1 MIRKI
6 YRKILRVPF
15 ARNWISIIRGVWFI
29 KIKRVDFKTFEVGDD
44 VHEPTIFS
52 NKRRIV
58 KNTDNPHPSANYFL
72 GIDRNQAC
80 SKSDLLINP
89 IRSIHRVNK
98 NFPKLKIL
106 TIGPRTEGEIL
117 NLFSHGF
124 KKENVKGLD
133 LISYSPWIDVG
144 DMHDIPFEDNSF
156 DIVICG
162 WVIAY
167 SNNKIKAASEIIRV
181 LKNNGI
187 ASIGVSYSP
196 KTNEEIEK
204 DRGYL
209 IGSPERISSA
219 GQVLNLFNSN
229 LKTTFFTNDVEED
242 QIDKHC
248 QIVTTFSVQ
257 K

>member
-1 MIRKI
+1 MNKL
-6 YRKILRVPF
+6 YLKALRIPF
-15 ARNWISIIRGVWFI
+15 LRNWVSIIRAVWLM
-29 KIKRVDFKTFEVGDD
+29 KIKRVHLRTFNTGED
-44 VHEPTIFS
+44 VHDPTIFS

-58 KNTDNPHPSANYFL
+58 KNDENPHPSAKYFL
-72 GIDRNQAC
+72 GVDRNQAC

-98 NFPKLKIL
+98 NFPNLKIL
-106 TIGPRTEGEIL
+106 SIGPRTEGEIL

-133 LISYSPWIDVG
+133 IISYSPWIDVG
-144 DMHDIPFEDNSF
+144 DMHNMPFEDNSF

-167 SNNKIKAASEIIRV
+167 SNNKIQAASEITRV

-196 KTNEEIEK
+196 KTNDEIKEE
-204 DRGYL
+204 RGYL
-209 IGSPERISSA
+209 IAAPERLTSA
-219 GQVLNLFNSN
+219 QQVLDLFDSN
-229 LKTTFFTNDVEED
+229 VKKIFFTNDVEDD
-242 QIDKHC
+242 QVDTHV
-248 QIVTTFSVQ
+248 QIVTTFSVH

>member
-1 MIRKI
+1 MISKI
-6 YRKILRVPF
+6 YHRLLRVPF
-15 ARNWISIIRGVWFI
+15 IRNWISIIRGVWFI
-29 KIKRVDFKTFEVGDD
+29 KIKRVEVRTFEVGDD

-52 NKRRIV
+52 NKRRII
-58 KNTDNPHPSANYFL
+58 KNEDNPHPSANYFL
-72 GIDRNQAC
+72 GVDRNQAC

-133 LISYSPWIDVG
+133 LISYSPLIEVG
-144 DMHDIPFEDNSF
+144 DMHNMPFEDNSF

-167 SNNKIKAASEIIRV
+167 SNNKQKAASEIIRV

-204 DRGYL
+204 ERGYL
-209 IGSPERISSA
+209 ISSPERITSA
-219 GQVLNLFNSN
+219 EQVLNLFNSN
-229 LKTTFFTNDVEED
+229 LKTTFFVNDVEDD
-242 QIDKHC
+242 QIDKHV

>member
-1 MIRKI
+1 M
-6 YRKILRVPF
+6 
-15 ARNWISIIRGVWFI
+15 
-29 KIKRVDFKTFEVGDD
+29 
-44 VHEPTIFS
+44 
-52 NKRRIV
+52 
-58 KNTDNPHPSANYFL
+58 
-72 GIDRNQAC
+72 
-80 SKSDLLINP
+80 
-89 IRSIHRVNK
+89 
-98 NFPKLKIL
+98 

-133 LISYSPWIDVG
+133 LISYSPLIEVG
-144 DMHDIPFEDNSF
+144 DMHNMPFEDNSF

-167 SNNKIKAASEIIRV
+167 SNNKQKAASEIIRV

-204 DRGYL
+204 ERGYL
-209 IGSPERISSA
+209 ISSPERITSA
-219 GQVLNLFNSN
+219 EQVLNLFNSN
-229 LKTTFFTNDVEED
+229 LKTTFFVNDVEDD
-242 QIDKHC
+242 QIDKHV

>member
-1 MIRKI
+1 MSKI
-6 YRKILRVPF
+6 YRKILRVAF
-15 ARNWISIIRGVWFI
+15 VRNWVSIIRAIWFMR
-29 KIKRVDFKTFEVGDD
+29 IKRVEIKAFEAGEE

-52 NKRRIV
+52 NKRRII
-58 KNTDNPHPSANYFL
+58 KNKDNPHPSAGYIL
-72 GIDRNQAC
+72 GVDRNQAC

-106 TIGPRTEGEIL
+106 SIGPRTEGEIL
-117 NLFSHGF
+117 NLLSHGF
-124 KKENVKGLD
+124 KKENIKALD

-144 DMHDIPFEDNSF
+144 DMHNMPFEDNSF

-167 SNNKIKAASEIIRV
+167 SNEKLKAASEITRV

-196 KTNEEIEK
+196 RTNEEIEK
-204 DRGYL
+204 ERGYL
-209 IGSPERISSA
+209 IASPDRITSTS
-219 GQVLNLFNSN
+219 QLLNLFDLN
-229 LKTTFFTNDVEED
+229 LKTVFFSNDVEED
-242 QIDKHC
+242 QVNNHV
-248 QIVTTFSVQ
+248 QIVSTFSIQ

>member
-1 MIRKI
+1 MNKI
-6 YRKILRVPF
+6 YRKALRVPLV
-15 ARNWISIIRGVWFI
+15 RNWVSIFRAVWLM
-29 KIKRVDFKTFEVGDD
+29 KIKRVNLVTFDIGED
-44 VHEPTIFS
+44 VHDPTIFS

-58 KNTDNPHPSANYFL
+58 KNKENPHPSANYFL
-72 GIDRNQAC
+72 GVDRNQAC

-106 TIGPRTEGEIL
+106 SIGPRTEGEIL

-133 LISYSPWIDVG
+133 IISYSPWIEVG
-144 DMHDIPFEDNSF
+144 DMHNIPFEDNSF

-167 SNNKIKAASEIIRV
+167 SNNKIKAASEITRV

-196 KTNEEIEK
+196 KTNEEIREE
-204 DRGYL
+204 RGYL
-209 IGSPERISSA
+209 IAAPERLNSA
-219 GQVLNLFNSN
+219 NQILDLFDSN
-229 LKTTFFTNDVEED
+229 IKKVFFTNDVEED
-242 QIDKHC
+242 QVDTHV

>member
-1 MIRKI
+1 
-6 YRKILRVPF
+6 
-15 ARNWISIIRGVWFI
+15 
-29 KIKRVDFKTFEVGDD
+29 
-44 VHEPTIFS
+44 
-52 NKRRIV
+52 
-58 KNTDNPHPSANYFL
+58 
-72 GIDRNQAC
+72 
-80 SKSDLLINP
+80 
-89 IRSIHRVNK
+89 
-98 NFPKLKIL
+98 L

-124 KKENVKGLD
+124 KKDNVKGLD

-144 DMHDIPFEDNSF
+144 DMHNIPFEDNSF

-167 SNNKIKAASEIIRV
+167 SNNKLKAASEIIRV

-196 KTNEEIEK
+196 KTNEEIQKE
-204 DRGYL
+204 RGYL
-209 IGSPERISSA
+209 ISSPERITSA
-219 GQVLNLFNSN
+219 SQVLNLFNSN
-229 LKTTFFTNDVEED
+229 IKTTFFTNDVEED
-242 QIDKHC
+242 QIDKHA